1 MGWLGTGG
9 AGAGATHD
17 RPKVS
22 LNDAVERSL
31 VDERGR
37 GGGSRRKK
45 MIEIAREA
53 LCNEPN
59 SVEIKPS
66 LSSFATRSTGAIYPL
81 FLFIR
86 KSEQLNG
93 ARFGDQAEGD
103 VIEGKKTR
111 TWKAYPF
118 PARIS

>member
-1 MGWLGTGG
+1 MVLARHARSAKGF
-9 AGAGATHD
+9 
-17 RPKVS
+17 
-22 LNDAVERSL
+22 NAVERRVCSAS
-31 VDERGR
+31 VGEK
-37 GGGSRRKK
+37 GGSRRKK
-45 MIEIAREA
+45 MIEIGREGGREA

-66 LSSFATRSTGAIYPL
+66 LSSSATRSTGAIYPL

-93 ARFGDQAEGD
+93 ARSGDQAEGD

-111 TWKAYPF
+111 PRTWKAYPF